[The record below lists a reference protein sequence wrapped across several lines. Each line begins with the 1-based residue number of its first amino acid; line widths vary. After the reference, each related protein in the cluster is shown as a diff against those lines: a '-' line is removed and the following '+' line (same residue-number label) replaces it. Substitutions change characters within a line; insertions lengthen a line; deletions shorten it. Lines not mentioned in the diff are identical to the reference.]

1 MHSDIDRK
9 YMAMALELAEKGEG
23 AVNPNPLVG
32 AVVVKNGKIVGKG
45 YHKYYGGP
53 HAEVYALEEAAEEAK
68 GATIYVT
75 LEPCS
80 HYGKTPPC
88 AEKIVKMGIKKCVI
102 AMLDPNPLVAG
113 RGVKILQDAGIEV
126 SWALLEDKAT
136 ELNRV
141 FLKYIQTGM
150 PYTFLK
156 VAITMD
162 GKIATR
168 SGSSKWITNELSR
181 NRVQKLRNK
190 YMGIMVGIGT
200 VLADDPSLTAR
211 VENAINPYRIVIDP
225 KLDTPLEAKL
235 VVNNS
240 DEKTILVT
248 KKKNIETD
256 KYKKM
261 MQNNVKFILIDKDEF
276 EMKEVFS
283 EVGKLNIDSVLVE
296 GGSSV
301 ISRCF
306 KENMIDG
313 GEIFIAPKILG
324 DEKATPFI
332 KGFNFDKISDGFELE
347 NIRFNTYGNNVSVEF
362 YKE

>member
-9 YMAMALELAEKGEG
+9 YMAMALELAEKGVG

-88 AEKIVKMGIKKCVI
+88 AEKIVEMGIKKCVI

-126 SWALLEDKAT
+126 SWSLLEDKAT

-211 VENAINPYRIVIDP
+211 VENAIDPYRIVIDP
-225 KLDTPLEAKL
+225 NLDTPLEAKL

-248 KKKNIETD
+248 KRKNIETE